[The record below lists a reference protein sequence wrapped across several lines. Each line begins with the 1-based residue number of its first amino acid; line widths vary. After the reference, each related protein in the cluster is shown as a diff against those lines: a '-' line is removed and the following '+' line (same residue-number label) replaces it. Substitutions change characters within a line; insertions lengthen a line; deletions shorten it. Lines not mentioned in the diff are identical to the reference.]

1 MQEESSD
8 PFSGKP
14 WAVAALAYVTAYGW
28 FAVIALP
35 LEIYEYIRAYQVHE
49 WHASVLAGLE
59 VTALAITAFAISP
72 SIGRR
77 NKRALCLWGCLAT
90 AGANV
95 LSTLPL
101 AQPEILLTRIL
112 AGAGFGVVVAATNAL
127 PVLSTQSARLFALGQ
142 IALGI
147 FGASILALLPLAVE
161 PFGLHGLF
169 GFEAATAL
177 LTAAVS
183 ILLPRG
189 ILVTKAL
196 QRPIPYPRNGK
207 VIGALAS
214 IFLFLLAQIIA
225 WSFAVQSGTA
235 RGIQSAQVDSTLAWS
250 QGVGIFGGLTAVA
263 IGMRWKLR
271 IPLTIGYAATGLL
284 ALLMYIPGSQRTFL
298 FAALAIPFFVIYATP
313 FVLEVLAQ
321 LDAEG
326 RVASTGG
333 ALINFG
339 CGFAP
344 LLAGWLAHAFGYETI
359 GYVSC
364 GLIFLGLVSIMPAA
378 SRPAR
383 PPAVP

>member
-1 MQEESSD
+1 LQEESSD

-35 LEIYEYIRAYQVHE
+35 LEIYEYIRAYHVDE
-49 WHASVLAGLE
+49 WHASVFAGLE

-77 NKRALCLWGCLAT
+77 NKRALCVGGCLAT
-90 AGANV
+90 AAANV
-95 LSTLPL
+95 LSMLPL
-101 AQPEILLTRIL
+101 PQPEILLTRVL
-112 AGAGFGVVVAATNAL
+112 AGVGFGIVVAATNAL

-142 IALGI
+142 VALGV
-147 FGASILALLPLAVE
+147 FGASILALLPLAVD

-177 LTAAVS
+177 LTAALS

-196 QRPIPYPRNGK
+196 LRPTSYPRDGK
-207 VIGALAS
+207 VLGALAS
-214 IFLFLLAQIIA
+214 IFLFFLAQILV

-250 QGVGIFGGLTAVA
+250 QGVGIFGGLAAIA

-271 IPLTIGYAATGLL
+271 TPLTLGYATTGLL
-284 ALLMYIPGSQRTFL
+284 SLLMYIPGSPRTFL
-298 FAALAIPFFVIYATP
+298 VAALVIPFFIIFVTP
-313 FVLEVLAQ
+313 FILEVLAQ

-339 CGFAP
+339 SGFAP
-344 LLAGWLAHAFGYETI
+344 LVAGGLAHTFGYETI

-364 GLIFLGLVSIMPAA
+364 GIILLGLALIAPAA
-378 SRPAR
+378 SPASR
-383 PPAVP
+383 AHAVP

>member
-1 MQEESSD
+1 
-8 PFSGKP
+8 
-14 WAVAALAYVTAYGW
+14 
-28 FAVIALP
+28 
-35 LEIYEYIRAYQVHE
+35 
-49 WHASVLAGLE
+49 
-59 VTALAITAFAISP
+59 
-72 SIGRR
+72 
-77 NKRALCLWGCLAT
+77 
-90 AGANV
+90 
-95 LSTLPL
+95 
-101 AQPEILLTRIL
+101 
-112 AGAGFGVVVAATNAL
+112 
-127 PVLSTQSARLFALGQ
+127 LFALGQ